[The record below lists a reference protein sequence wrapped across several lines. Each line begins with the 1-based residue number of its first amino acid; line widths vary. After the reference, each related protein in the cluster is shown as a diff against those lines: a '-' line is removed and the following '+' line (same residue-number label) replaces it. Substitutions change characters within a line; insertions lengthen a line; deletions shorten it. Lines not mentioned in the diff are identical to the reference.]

1 MNIEWADPFFN
12 NAIVNNNV
20 QYAAQFLDN
29 HEISVQFL
37 EKVIKRFELF
47 STLFRQQQ
55 QQQQT
60 IAKSSSNN
68 QIASQLFSSLSSSPL
83 PTSFISSLS
92 QIRSEM
98 ELQKIFLILEQI
110 MESILCNGCGGGG
123 GNPSATNDTN
133 ESSGIKFTT
142 TSYLKINLHD
152 RYRLA
157 RRLNS
162 RRILRNL
169 MALNRE
175 NSAHLLDWLAHP
187 ERVKKNFQIL

>member
-55 QQQQT
+55 QQQQA

-162 RRILRNL
+162 GRILRNL

-175 NSAHLLDWLAHP
+175 NSAHLLDWLSHP
-187 ERVKKNFQIL
+187 VIKNV